1 MHFFSGLR
9 YNLKG
14 LRVGI
19 KTPRLLMLGLLRFV
33 AIIVLTGVAAAIVF
47 TYYQEIVVR
56 IWSKP
61 QSLWLVWLWY
71 LLSWLLAGL
80 LLGLAAVLA
89 FLVGQ
94 VLFSAVIMD
103 SMSRFTERMTAGRE
117 RSPPAMPQMRYVF
130 FLIKQEIPRA
140 VIPVTIS
147 LLLMVVGWLTP
158 LSAILTILSP
168 MAAVVFLA
176 WDNTDLVPAR
186 RMVSFQQRFQFL
198 RRKLGFHLGFGLWFL
213 IPSINIL
220 FLSFAPVGATLYHIE
235 QVDGQDE
242 QAPKPESDHHR
253 V

>member
-1 MHFFSGLR
+1 MHILSGLR
-9 YNLKG
+9 YNLRG
-14 LRVGI
+14 LRLGI

-33 AIIVLTGVAAAIVF
+33 AIIVLTGVAALIVF
-47 TYYQEIVVR
+47 TYYQEIVDR

-61 QSLWLVWLWY
+61 QSIWLIWLWY

-94 VLFSAVIMD
+94 ILFSAVIMD
-103 SMSRFTERMTAGRE
+103 SMSRITERMAAGRE
-117 RSPPAMPQMRYVF
+117 RSPPEMPRMRYVF
-130 FLIKQEIPRA
+130 YLIRQEIPRA

-147 LLLMVVGWLTP
+147 LLLMVIGWLTP

-186 RMVSFQQRFQFL
+186 RMASFQQRFQFL
-198 RRKLGFHLGFGLWFL
+198 RRKMGFHLGFGLWFL
-213 IPSINIL
+213 VPGVNIL
-220 FLSFAPVGATLYHIE
+220 FLSFAPVGATLYHVE
-235 QVDGQDE
+235 QIDGQE
-242 QAPKPESDHHR
+242 GKAPVPTEA
-253 V
+253 